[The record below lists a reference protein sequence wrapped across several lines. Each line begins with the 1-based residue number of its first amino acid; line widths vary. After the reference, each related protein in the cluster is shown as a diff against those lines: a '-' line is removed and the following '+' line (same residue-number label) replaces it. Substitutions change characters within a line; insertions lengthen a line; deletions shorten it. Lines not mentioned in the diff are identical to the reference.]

1 MQDEK
6 WGEVPSDRAALVK
19 VLKQTLLKRDEVAI
33 TEQPALP
40 GMEESGCRKTLES
53 AAEGSLIRRSS
64 EPDKGERRDRA
75 APAGLR

>member
-1 MQDEK
+1 M
-6 WGEVPSDRAALVK
+6 
-19 VLKQTLLKRDEVAI
+19 AI
-33 TEQPALP
+33 TGQPALP

-64 EPDKGERRDRA
+64 EPDKGERRDRRDRA